1 MKLIEQPL
9 LMLRAAERARER
21 KREWRWQAVCAVGV
35 AAGLVWFGGNA
46 IGVW

>member
-9 LMLRAAERARER
+9 LMLRDAERARER

-35 AAGLVWFGGNA
+35 AAVLIYLVLAW
-46 IGVW
+46 